1 MIPGMAGMGPGAG
14 AGPDRR
20 QFLQLLAGA
29 AGAVGAGVLLGA
41 CGGPDGAPNPL
52 DQTPMTRADTLEG
65 DLAIA
70 ALLASIENLLV
81 GTYQE
86 GLDRKDRLGPYP
98 PGVLAMLEAAQ
109 AQHRQHAVA
118 WNSILTGAGKPGVTG
133 VNLTLKGSL
142 TEGPLLRARD
152 FQALLGVCHDLE
164 GVNAITYLHA
174 IGALENNAAVK
185 VAASIHPVEHQ
196 HVATLT
202 FINGQKLATESFGRT
217 DGARTTTD
225 IIG

>member
-1 MIPGMAGMGPGAG
+1 VTQPPP
-14 AGPDRR
+14 GPDRR
-20 QFLQLLAGA
+20 QFLQLLAGVAGA
-29 AGAVGAGVLLGA
+29 AGAGVVLGA

-52 DQTPMTRADTLEG
+52 EQTPMTRADTLEG

-70 ALLASIENLLV
+70 ALLASMENLLV
-81 GTYQE
+81 ATYQE
-86 GLDRKDRLGPYP
+86 GLDRRDRLGPYP
-98 PGVLAMLEAAQ
+98 PGVQAMVEGAL

-118 WNSILTGAGKPGVTG
+118 WNSILTGAGKAGITG
-133 VNLTLKGSL
+133 VNLTLRASL

-152 FQALLGVCHDLE
+152 FYALLGVCQDLE

-196 HVATLT
+196 HVAVLT
-202 FINGQKLATESFGRT
+202 FLNGQKLATESFGRS
-217 DGARTTTD
+217 DGARTTADT
-225 IIG
+225 IG